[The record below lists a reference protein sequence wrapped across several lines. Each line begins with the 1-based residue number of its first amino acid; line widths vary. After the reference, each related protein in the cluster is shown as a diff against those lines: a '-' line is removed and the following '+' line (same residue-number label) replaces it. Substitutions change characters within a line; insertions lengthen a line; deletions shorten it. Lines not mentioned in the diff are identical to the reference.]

1 MLKGKDLLS
10 IHDLTSDEVME
21 ILNLAHELKAKQKA
35 GIEHHILKGKTLG
48 MIFENLLLVLVFP
61 LKLVCI
67 N

>member
-35 GIEHHILKGKTLG
+35 GIEHHIFKR
-48 MIFENLLLVLVFP
+48 
-61 LKLVCI
+61 
-67 N
+67 